1 MKIMIVDDHSGIRE
15 MLRSLLACPG
25 IELSEC
31 ADGAEALG
39 AYHDFRPD
47 WVFMD
52 VEMGDNDGLT
62 ATREICNAYP
72 EARVVIVTKHSGEA
86 MREAASDAG
95 ACAYVLKE
103 NLLDLRELLTVKTQ
117 TLNLNET

>member
-1 MKIMIVDDHSGIRE
+1 MRFLIVDDDERIRR
-15 MLRSLLACPG
+15 MIKTVVAD
-25 IELSEC
+25 ISETVYEGS
-31 ADGAEALG
+31 DGAQAVL
-39 AYHDFRPD
+39 AYQQYQPD

-52 VEMGDNDGLT
+52 VEMGDSDGLS

-117 TLNLNET
+117 TLNLNKT

>member
-1 MKIMIVDDHSGIRE
+1 MRFLIVDDDERIRRMIKTVVADISETVYEGI
-15 MLRSLLACPG
+15 
-25 IELSEC
+25 
-31 ADGAEALG
+31 DGAQAVL
-39 AYHDFRPD
+39 AYRKYQPD

-52 VEMGDNDGLT
+52 VEMGNSDGLT
-62 ATREICNAYP
+62 ATRQICDAYP

-103 NLLDLRELLTVKTQ
+103 NLLALRELLTVKTQ
-117 TLNLNET
+117 TLNLNKT